1 MNGVERCWRVWP
13 CAWGAVLI
21 GCAEARAAAVY
32 EPAPFEHYQP
42 ILDRMPFGLPP
53 ASVNTVTPEQLEQQ
67 KSEEQ
72 LLAEQQQVARQIAFT
87 ALNVTPRGRTAVG
100 FVDRS
105 VNPPENYYLEVGA
118 TAQGWTVLD
127 ADYDANWAQFEK
139 DGVILT
145 MDIHKG
151 LIDGP
156 PTNDTD
162 PASSSPR
169 APSTALAATVPP
181 AEPPPAGAKR
191 LSVPGLVRLPA
202 SVRAAP
208 PAVPTQTAAAGPE
221 SAPAPAKSYLERLRE
236 RKALETAGQKAAEKA
251 ARESLQE
258 LARKV
263 AQDELAKREREQT
276 EALEEL
282 RLQQALFQ
290 AQQELEAQAQPMEQ
304 QPDGMQEQPLEAAP
318 DPDAEPLPE
327 EAAPEAQ

>member
-139 DGVILT
+139 DGVIIT
-145 MDIHKG
+145 MDIRKG

-156 PTNDTD
+156 PSNDTD
-162 PASSSPR
+162 RASSPAR
-169 APSTALAATVPP
+169 APSTALAVSEPP
-181 AEPPPAGAKR
+181 AEPPPAAAKR
-191 LSVPGLVRLPA
+191 FPVPGLVRLPA

-208 PAVPTQTAAAGPE
+208 PAAPAQAAAGPAP
-221 SAPAPAKSYLERLRE
+221 SPAPAKSYLERLRE
-236 RKALETAGQKAAEKA
+236 RKAQETADQKAAEKA

-263 AQDELAKREREQT
+263 AQDELAKREKEQAA
-276 EALEEL
+276 ALEQL
-282 RLQQALFQ
+282 RLQQELLQ
-290 AQQELEAQAQPMEQ
+290 AQAELEAQAQPMEQ

-327 EAAPEAQ
+327 EAAPEAP

>member
-1 MNGVERCWRVWP
+1 MNGVERCWRVWL

-21 GCAEARAAAVY
+21 GRAGARAAAVY

-42 ILDRMPFGLPP
+42 ILDRMPFGSPP
-53 ASVNTVTPEQLEQQ
+53 ASVNTMIPEQLELL

-72 LLAEQQQVARQIAFT
+72 LLAEQQQVAQQIAFT

-100 FVDRS
+100 FIDRS

-118 TAQGWTVLD
+118 AAQGWTVLA

-139 DGVILT
+139 NGVTIT
-145 MDIHKG
+145 MHLHKG

-156 PTNDTD
+156 PSNDTGH
-162 PASSSPR
+162 ASSPPG
-169 APSTALAATVPP
+169 APSTALVVSEPP
-181 AEPPPAGAKR
+181 AEPPPAAAKR

-202 SVRAAP
+202 AVRAAP
-208 PAVPTQTAAAGPE
+208 PSESTQAAASPDP
-221 SAPAPAKSYLERLRE
+221 APAPAKSYLERLRE
-236 RKALETAGQKAAEKA
+236 RKAQETADQKAAEKA

-263 AQDELAKREREQT
+263 AQDELAKREKEQV
-276 EALEEL
+276 EALEQL
-282 RLQQALFQ
+282 RLQQVLFQ
-290 AQQELEAQAQPMEQ
+290 AQQELEAQAQPIEQ

-318 DPDAEPLPE
+318 DPDAEPAPE